1 MNDDDD
7 NNTDIIIIIITDDMT
22 DMDDDNDGDCAGICE
37 SNDNYTTQ
45 TICNQKK
52 YTRKNKSNMIQ
63 SL

>member
-1 MNDDDD
+1 MDENDDH
-7 NNTDIIIIIITDDMT
+7 NTDIIIIITDDDT
-22 DMDDDNDGDCAGICE
+22 DMDDDDDDDFAGVCE

-45 TICNQKK
+45 TNFGTRKK